1 MLLLDSSSATR
12 LDPPKGI
19 RPTRVYPHLYQM
31 PNKVLFRTLRTCNY
45 FKEMIEDNRKALRFV
60 VGIAVVG
67 GKTETE
73 GGIPSSRRYPYPF

>member
-1 MLLLDSSSATR
+1 
-12 LDPPKGI
+12 
-19 RPTRVYPHLYQM
+19 M
-31 PNKVLFRTLRTCNY
+31 PNKVLFRTLRTCHY

-73 GGIPSSRRYPYPF
+73 GGIPSSRRYSYPL